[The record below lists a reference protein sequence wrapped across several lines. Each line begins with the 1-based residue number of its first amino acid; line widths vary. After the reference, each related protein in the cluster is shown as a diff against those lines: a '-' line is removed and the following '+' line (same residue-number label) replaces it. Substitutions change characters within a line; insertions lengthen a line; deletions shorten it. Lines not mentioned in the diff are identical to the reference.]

1 MQPREISISLKIAQ
15 SRLIPTFD
23 SIKRGVERKE
33 GSGEGGRNFR
43 CYPDG
48 KRTKKINEAVIFR
61 NSAMGFND
69 CPDEERSEIR
79 ITCAVCSMN
88 RDVSTIALIKKGMK
102 ANKVIITSYFSCL
115 FQHLSPKRDRKVI
128 LRSID
133 TIVHLV
139 STVSKKNR
147 SET

>member
-1 MQPREISISLKIAQ
+1 MGKVEGISDVI
-15 SRLIPTFD
+15 
-23 SIKRGVERKE
+23 
-33 GSGEGGRNFR
+33 
-43 CYPDG
+43 PDG

-115 FQHLSPKRDRKVI
+115 FQHLSPKKGQKGYSQINRYYCPFGFNCKQ
-128 LRSID
+128 
-133 TIVHLV
+133 
-139 STVSKKNR
+139 KK
-147 SET
+147 

>member
-23 SIKRGVERKE
+23 STKRGVERKE

-48 KRTKKINEAVIFR
+48 KRNKKINEAVIFR

-79 ITCAVCSMN
+79 IACAVCNMN

-115 FQHLSPKRDRKVI
+115 FHTCPPKRDRKVV
-128 LRSID
+128 LRSI
-133 TIVHLV
+133 TILL
-139 STVSKKNR
+139 SIR
-147 SET
+147 FQL